1 MHEKAQGGKKKKQ
14 QKKMP
19 KTRGK
24 QVFFFSISL
33 PSPLLPFPSL
43 PFPPRGCLKIL
54 LLTEKGKNRF
64 MIKLT

>member
-1 MHEKAQGGKKKKQ
+1 MHEKAQGGKKKKNNKRKCLRQ
-14 QKKMP
+14 GENKS
-19 KTRGK
+19 
-24 QVFFFSISL
+24 FLSISL

>member
-1 MHEKAQGGKKKKQ
+1 MHEKAQGGGKKKQ

-24 QVFFFSISL
+24 QVFFSISL